1 VYSAAFLDHF
11 QRPRGLGELA
21 AATHRGVADDGACG
35 DRLWLDLRVEA
46 GRVAAAAFR
55 VEGCAGA
62 IAAGSAL
69 VTLLPG
75 RVAAA
80 DAVVREE
87 IEAVLGGVPGAKR
100 HALGLARRAL
110 RAALDAPLDPSG
122 SFPP

>member
-1 VYSAAFLDHF
+1 MYSAAFLDHF
-11 QRPRGLGELA
+11 QQPRGLGDLT
-21 AATHRGVADDGACG
+21 AATHRGVARDGACG
-35 DRLWLDLRVEA
+35 DRLWLDLRVVA
-46 GRVAAAAFR
+46 GRVVAAAFR

-75 RVAAA
+75 RAATA
-80 DAVVREE
+80 DAVAREE

-110 RAALDAPLDPSG
+110 RAALDAPLA
-122 SFPP
+122 PPGALPP